1 MDYGNIKDL
10 INTIVN
16 TDIMTFE
23 LNYNGVDIKIDR
35 NKNSNLGS
43 SVNGGNVSNVNNE
56 TYVNA
61 PQVTTQKKEEP
72 KLDMDRIAVDTSAKP
87 TKVGNEVTSPIVGT
101 FYAASSPEAEP
112 FVKVGSKVK
121 KGDVLFIIE
130 AMKVINEIVS
140 EYDGEVL
147 EILGT
152 DGELVEYGQP
162 LVIIG

>member
-1 MDYGNIKDL
+1 MDYSNIKDL
-10 INTIVN
+10 ISTVVS

-35 NKNSNLGS
+35 NKNSN
-43 SVNGGNVSNVNNE
+43 NTNF
-56 TYVNA
+56 
-61 PQVTTQKKEEP
+61 TQKVAETVSENIKVEP
-72 KLDMDRIAVDTSAKP
+72 KLDMDRIAVDTATKP
-87 TKVGNEVTSPIVGT
+87 TKVGNEVTAPIVGT
-101 FYAASSPEAEP
+101 YYAASSPTAEP
-112 FVKVGSKVK
+112 FIKVGSKVK

-147 EILGT
+147 EVLGT

-162 LVIIG
+162 LVVIG